1 MASKADYYETL
12 GVDRRAS
19 SGEIKRSFRRLARE
33 LHPDVNGSDPEAE
46 VKFKA
51 AAEAY
56 EVLSDPRRRQAY
68 DRFGHEGLRS
78 AGLGPDVAGF
88 GGIEEIFQ
96 AFFGGDPFGAT
107 ASRGPTVG
115 GDVGVMVDLDVSEV
129 VEGVAKEVSFAAARP
144 CAACAGE
151 GAEPGSEVV
160 ECDQCA
166 GSGQT
171 QRVVRGIFGR
181 VSTASVCE
189 ACGGRGRRPEKPCAE
204 CRGVG
209 VVAGER
215 TWEVDVPP
223 GVEDGQRIRIT
234 GAGHAGAMGAP
245 DGDLYV
251 EVRITDDTRF
261 ARRGTELYVRAEVPV
276 TVALAGGEV
285 EIPTLEGA
293 HAIQIEAGTQ
303 QGADIELP
311 GLGFPPL
318 GGGSRGSLH
327 AVVDLRVQTGL
338 DAEQLEAVRKLD
350 REIG

>member
-12 GVDRRAS
+12 GVDRQAS
-19 SGEIKRSFRRLARE
+19 AGEIKRSFRRLARE
-33 LHPDVNGSDPEAE
+33 LHPDVNSSDPEAE

-56 EVLSDPRRRQAY
+56 EVLSDPRRRQTY

-88 GGIEEIFQ
+88 GGIEDIFQ
-96 AFFGGDPFGAT
+96 AFFGGDPFGT
-107 ASRGPTVG
+107 AGTQGRTVG
-115 GDVGVMVDLDVSEV
+115 GDVGALVELELTEV
-129 VEGVAKEVSFAAARP
+129 VEGVVKDVSFAAARP
-144 CAACAGE
+144 CEACAGE
-151 GAEPGSEVV
+151 GAESGSEVV
-160 ECDQCA
+160 ECDECR

-171 QRVVRGIFGR
+171 QRIVRGIFGR

-189 ACGGRGRRPEKPCAE
+189 ACGGRGRRPERPCAE
-204 CRGVG
+204 CRGAG

-234 GAGHAGAMGAP
+234 GAGHAGAFGAP

-251 EVRITDDTRF
+251 EVRVADDARF

-276 TVALAGGEV
+276 TVALAGGQI

-293 HAIQIEAGTQ
+293 RGLDIEAGTQ
-303 QGADIELP
+303 QGAELELA
-311 GLGFPPL
+311 GLGLPPL
-318 GGGSRGSLH
+318 GGGSRGALH

-338 DAEQLEAVRKLD
+338 DAAQLETVRRLD
-350 REIG
+350 QDLG